1 MQSSTLQT
9 LLLTIVLTGV
19 LALPAEAQRTSGA
32 VGLGGQI
39 GEPSGLTLKVYNE
52 SAPSYDFLAAWS
64 FADDFFFLNAH
75 AQWNQNLNAQNVNQ
89 GFEWFFGPGAFIG
102 VADRD
107 NSQDDEAVLGVSG
120 RIGLNFIVNRQF
132 EIYGQVTP
140 RISVIPDTEGDVG
153 GGLGFRYYF

>member
-1 MQSSTLQT
+1 MTFSALRT
-9 LLLTIVLTGV
+9 LLLTLVVAGV

-64 FADDFFFLNAH
+64 FSDDFFFLNGH
-75 AQWNQNLNAQNVNQ
+75 AQWAQNLNAQNVNQ

-120 RIGLNFIVNRQF
+120 RIGLNFIVNDQF
-132 EIYGQVTP
+132 ELYGQVTP

>member
-1 MQSSTLQT
+1 MIRSSLRP
-9 LLLTIVLTGV
+9 LLLTAILAGV

-52 SAPSYDFLAAWS
+52 TAPSYDFLAAWS
-64 FADDFFFLNAH
+64 FTDDFFFLNAH
-75 AQWNQNLNAQNVNQ
+75 AQWSQDLNAQNVNQ

-102 VADRD
+102 VADQSG
-107 NSQDDEAVLGVSG
+107 SQDDEAVLGVSG
-120 RIGLNFIVNRQF
+120 RIGLNFIINQQF
-132 EIYGQVTP
+132 ELYGQVTP

>member
-1 MQSSTLQT
+1 MA
-9 LLLTIVLTGV
+9 GV

-32 VGLGGQI
+32 AGLGGQI
-39 GEPSGLTLKVYNE
+39 GEPSGLTLKVYNQ

-64 FADDFFFLNAH
+64 FSDDFFFLNAH

-102 VADRD
+102 VADRS

-120 RIGLNFIVNRQF
+120 RVGLNFIVNDQF
-132 EIYGQVTP
+132 ELYGQVTP